1 MIVAVKILENGVS
14 YIDKNFVE
22 RFGIEK
28 AGEYNYSLMNIDDR
42 YSDCESSDF
51 DGLYFNTD
59 KYYMRKECE
68 ISIQYEEMIVN
79 EIRKKYSLNQELA
92 ILRQRDSKFTE
103 YQEYFNYAEQCKSK
117 AKQFFNMV

>member
-1 MIVAVKILENGVS
+1 MIIAVKILENGNS
-14 YIDKNFVE
+14 YIDKNFVK

-28 AGEYNYSLMNIDDR
+28 ADEYQYSLINIEDR

-51 DGLYFNTD
+51 DDLYFNPE
-59 KYYMRKECE
+59 KYYMRKESE
-68 ISIQYEEMIVN
+68 ISIQYEEMIVS

-92 ILRQRDSKFTE
+92 ILRQRDSKFAE
-103 YQEYFNYAEQCKSK
+103 YQEYFNYVEQCKSK